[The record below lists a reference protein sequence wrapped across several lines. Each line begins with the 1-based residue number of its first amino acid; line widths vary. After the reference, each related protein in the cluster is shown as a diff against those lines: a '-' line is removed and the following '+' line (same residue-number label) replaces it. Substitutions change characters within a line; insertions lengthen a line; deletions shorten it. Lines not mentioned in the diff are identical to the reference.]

1 MDFSF
6 HSAEVLC
13 DVCVCY
19 SQGISDATPRAVW
32 MARPGRRDGNIM
44 NSCCVL
50 LPVFYEHLLV
60 AIHSNS
66 GANIRFRF
74 IGAVCYSAVNDCGRP
89 AQLYI
94 MQINSVWFFF
104 SNFLCQARV
113 WYLDFYSFRLLGIVG
128 KLLVSRPNDNNFYS
142 KAIKCVALGVSPD
155 KEIGFTDASSSHTHR
170 THTQQAHDFF
180 RARFPGLYRV
190 CIRKLSFTPC
200 AYHNDWRE
208 TCAWLLLQFTSYRVW
223 LVDVRAY
230 DNISA
235 TPIGCTTIEII
246 STDCAEDD
254 RWIISSASVRGT
266 EFK

>member
-1 MDFSF
+1 MVDNANMASHSLDFVFCPENLPASHPTPTHTPRIIAAHIYWPSDWKPYFICSFLVCQPGSWLAASVIFSAVVHSHFTSSSRFHHRNIYVLFSFCPPPLFNRVETSFRHTNKKKKEQEKKSEENELQILWRDKPFGNRMDFSF

-104 SNFLCQARV
+104 F
-113 WYLDFYSFRLLGIVG
+113 
-128 KLLVSRPNDNNFYS
+128 
-142 KAIKCVALGVSPD
+142 
-155 KEIGFTDASSSHTHR
+155 
-170 THTQQAHDFF
+170 
-180 RARFPGLYRV
+180 
-190 CIRKLSFTPC
+190 
-200 AYHNDWRE
+200 
-208 TCAWLLLQFTSYRVW
+208 
-223 LVDVRAY
+223 
-230 DNISA
+230 
-235 TPIGCTTIEII
+235 
-246 STDCAEDD
+246 
-254 RWIISSASVRGT
+254 
-266 EFK
+266 